1 MLGKG
6 TDPEAGHISCGGWQ
20 EHNSRLAGMGARW
33 GSAAVSV
40 LHSEMLFVLHS
51 EMVFSVPK
59 AEAVSLICGFMGWGE
74 WWVWGTDGEGTGKCS
89 GLKE

>member
-20 EHNSRLAGMGARW
+20 EHKSRLAGMGARW
-33 GSAAVSV
+33 GSAAVS
-40 LHSEMLFVLHS
+40 VLHS

-59 AEAVSLICGFMGWGE
+59 AEAVSLICGFMGWGS
-74 WWVWGTDGEGTGKCS
+74 DGCGEQMEKAQGNAVG
-89 GLKE
+89 